1 MTLRKAIHRRAHKK
15 HARLHRDNIYCARVD
30 QYIMDAKRKCEEIYS
45 NVNIVLEELT
55 DEVRVRSAKMEEID
69 KCAKMEGI
77 DKCKELHVRI
87 EAHKR
92 GLKEF
97 ERKYRDARN
106 RQLLGTHI
114 GYLTETEEKDRS

>member
-1 MTLRKAIHRRAHKK
+1 MLSLTLSKTIRRRVHKK
-15 HARLHRDNIYCARVD
+15 RARLLRDNRYCARID
-30 QYIMDAKRKCEEIYS
+30 QYIMETKRKCEVLNSEL
-45 NVNIVLEELT
+45 NIMLEDLS

-69 KCAKMEGI
+69 AEQEALDECE
-77 DKCKELHVRI
+77 ELDAQI

-92 GLKEF
+92 RVKEL
-97 ERKYRDARN
+97 ERRD